1 MTEQTKQRGLRVNEE
16 LQRRMA
22 ALRES
27 GEAEEQPEGGEAAVE
42 AAPARRPALR
52 EDSPRDRAAK
62 RAAELRGHLGDI
74 DEGTD
79 EFYIDPESIPDGW
92 TYEWKTFSIYNQEQ
106 GTYIMQMRREG
117 WEPVPASRHPQM
129 MHKGAANDPIM
140 RKGMILMECPTEIV
154 EERRRLQIKAARDQV
169 RFKEAQLAGT
179 PDGTMTRDHAKVRPS
194 IKKGFEPIPIPE

>member
-1 MTEQTKQRGLRVNEE
+1 MTEQTKTRGLRASEE
-16 LQRRMA
+16 LQRRLADA
-22 ALRES
+22 AQRGEPVAEARTATAPERPPLRE
-27 GEAEEQPEGGEAAVE
+27 E
-42 AAPARRPALR
+42 
-52 EDSPRDRAAK
+52 SPRDRAAK

-79 EFYIDPESIPDGW
+79 EFYIDPEAIPEGW

-129 MHKGAANDPIM
+129 MHKGAGSDPIM

-154 EERRRLQIKAARDQV
+154 EERRRLQLRSARDQV
-169 RFKEAQLAGT
+169 KFKEQQLAGT
-179 PDGTMTRDHAKVRPS
+179 PEGTMTRDHAKVRPS
-194 IKKGFEPIPIPE
+194 IKRNYEPMPIPE